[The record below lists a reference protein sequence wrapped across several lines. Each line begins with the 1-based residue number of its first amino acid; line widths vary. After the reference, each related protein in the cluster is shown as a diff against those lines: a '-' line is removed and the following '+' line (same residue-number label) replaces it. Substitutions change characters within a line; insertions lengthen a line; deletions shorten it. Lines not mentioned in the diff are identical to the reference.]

1 MHSKIFCWI
10 VSLAIIFTSP
20 FVLKSEE
27 TEHRVDPVSA
37 KFTLVKTSSQQDQ
50 KDPEIHFGESGRL
63 KFGLRTQFKYA
74 YSKSAKTH
82 DIMIRRTRLKFEGSI
97 FKGTKFKVEIKSDDA
112 GRAGHTN
119 KTEVED
125 ISLFLN
131 FLEPNLVVRFGLYD
145 APFSRDNLTS
155 DSKLLFMDRSDISE
169 GFHSEGLSD
178 NAFGMEFYGLI
189 SDHLEYH
196 LGVFDND
203 KWGTQTTHLMPMARI
218 VWHILEAGEWTNGE
232 YGATHPNGDKN
243 IFNIG
248 GSIGYLGSIHT
259 SEDVYDLSGYEID
272 LFAAFKMGLSLQ
284 AEYGKILKRKYESG
298 LSDQNSDGWFI
309 QTGYRIPSKAGPGK
323 LELAYRITD
332 YDPFVWSNP
341 SINRK
346 HSFGLNYYVLSHN
359 FKVQADYTI
368 IDRIE
373 GPNDGVFQ
381 IQIQID
387 F

>member
-1 MHSKIFCWI
+1 MHTKISCWI
-10 VSLAIIFTSP
+10 VSIAIIFTSP

-27 TEHRVDPVSA
+27 TEYWINQKLA
-37 KFTLVKTSSQQDQ
+37 KFTLVDTYSQQGQ
-50 KDPEIHFGESGRL
+50 KDPEIHFGEAGRL
-63 KFGLRTQFKYA
+63 KFGLRTQFRYA

-125 ISLFLN
+125 ITLFLN
-131 FLEPNLVVRFGLYD
+131 FLEPNVVVRFGLYD

-203 KWGTQTTHLMPMARI
+203 KWGTQTTHLMPMARL
-218 VWHILEAGEWTNGE
+218 VGHILDAGEWTNGE
-232 YGATHPNGDKN
+232 YSATHPKGDKN
-243 IFNIG
+243 ILNIG
-248 GSIGYLGSIHT
+248 GSIGYLGHINT
-259 SEDVYDLSGYEID
+259 SEDTYDLTGYEID

-284 AEYGKILKRKYESG
+284 AEYGKVLKKK
-298 LSDQNSDGWFI
+298 I
-309 QTGYRIPSKAGPGK
+309 
-323 LELAYRITD
+323 
-332 YDPFVWSNP
+332 
-341 SINRK
+341 
-346 HSFGLNYYVLSHN
+346 
-359 FKVQADYTI
+359 
-368 IDRIE
+368 
-373 GPNDGVFQ
+373 
-381 IQIQID
+381 
-387 F
+387 